1 MPADAGA
8 KRVCYMKKKG
18 NFPPGARQ
26 RYLFPLGEGC
36 LRRRSTLGTFAA
48 AVWDSVVS
56 VVMGARTQL
65 VSVFGFSESERRAL
79 KSMFNLAAAR
89 ASAYSLV
96 NPEERITADIALVDA
111 DDPSA
116 MDAWQR
122 ERNFHNNPTPA
133 VMVTKATG
141 DEEEPHLCI
150 SRPLTMKKVL
160 GALDGIGTQANVHN
174 TAQQPATNAH
184 AESGP
189 HDGYSALIVDD
200 SLPVRRFMEIK
211 LTHLGVPVDIEFA
224 ATGEQA
230 LALAAQRHY
239 DIVFLDIM
247 LPGID
252 GYRVCKAL
260 KASKDSDKTRV
271 VMLTSKKSPF
281 DRVKGSMAGCDAY
294 LTKPPDAQ
302 RLEAIIQKH
311 LLKD

>member
-1 MPADAGA
+1 M
-8 KRVCYMKKKG
+8 
-18 NFPPGARQ
+18 
-26 RYLFPLGEGC
+26 
-36 LRRRSTLGTFAA
+36 
-48 AVWDSVVS
+48 
-56 VVMGARTQL
+56 QL

-89 ASAYSLV
+89 TCAYSLV

-122 ERNFHNNPTPA
+122 ERNCHNNPTPA
-133 VMVTKATG
+133 VMVTKTAA
-141 DEEEPHLCI
+141 EQEQPLCI

-160 GALDGIGTQANVHN
+160 GALDSIDTHAEVND
-174 TAQQPATNAH
+174 ASEAATTSAH
-184 AESGP
+184 SESGP
-189 HDGYSALIVDD
+189 REGYSALIVDD
-200 SLPVRRFMEIK
+200 SLPVRRFMEMK
-211 LTHLGVPVDIEFA
+211 LGHLGVPVDIEFA

-230 LALAAQRHY
+230 VALAQQRHY

-260 KASKDSDKTRV
+260 KASKVSSKTRV

-311 LLKD
+311 LLKE

>member
-1 MPADAGA
+1 M
-8 KRVCYMKKKG
+8 
-18 NFPPGARQ
+18 
-26 RYLFPLGEGC
+26 
-36 LRRRSTLGTFAA
+36 
-48 AVWDSVVS
+48 SVVIE
-56 VVMGARTQL
+56 ARKQL

-79 KSMFNLAAAR
+79 KSMFNLAGVH
-89 ASAYSLV
+89 ASGYSLV

-111 DDPSA
+111 DDPQA

-122 ERNFHNNPTPA
+122 DRQSHTNRTPA
-133 VMVTKATG
+133 VIVTKTAG
-141 DEEEPHLCI
+141 AAAEEHRCI

-160 GALDGIGTQANVHN
+160 GALEGISAQVKPQTPAEQAEVSATRARAQANR
-174 TAQQPATNAH
+174 
-184 AESGP
+184 
-189 HDGYSALIVDD
+189 YSALIVDD
-200 SLPVRRFMEIK
+200 SLSVRRFMESK
-211 LTHLGVPVDIEFA
+211 LGTLGVAVDIEFA

-230 LALAAQRHY
+230 LALSEERHY
-239 DIVFLDIM
+239 DIVFLDVM

-260 KASKDSDKTRV
+260 KSSKTAGRSRV

-302 RLEAIIQKH
+302 RLDSIIQKY